1 MKILFAAHWWLP
13 DHAAGAEVYAHAL
26 MRSLV
31 DRGHEVKVLESR
43 DPKKRESREP
53 YTYDGVTVIPRARDE
68 EEAKLQLPDLLPWAD
83 VLFGHL
89 ENTARAAV
97 LARWANKPCWIIN
110 HNDHV
115 NTETWAL
122 ERDLYYIDNSSW
134 MSERF
139 GRRQSVTVHPP
150 IDPDKWVT
158 RATPGEHITL
168 INLNTD
174 KGSETFYE
182 VARRLPDVQFLGIQ
196 GYHGDQHIP
205 KDLPSNVEIFG
216 SVAHSEMPDVYGH
229 TRILMMP
236 SAYESWGQ
244 AADEAMASGV
254 PVLYSAPDSVKLADP
269 YFAFGSGS
277 TYGLAENVGSGGF
290 ACASVDQY
298 VDAIKF
304 LSDGRRYKKHSRL
317 AVQRARELWVQ
328 SQRDLEE
335 FVHAVESWM

>member
-122 ERDLYYIDNSSW
+122 ERDLYYVDNSSW

-150 IDPDKWVT
+150 IDPAKWAGYQT
-158 RATPGEHITL
+158 GEHVTL

-182 VARRLPDVQFLGIQ
+182 VARRLPGVQFLGVH
-196 GYHGDQHIP
+196 GFHGDQYTE
-205 KDLPSNVEIFG
+205 DLPSNVEIVG
-216 SVAHSEMPDVYGH
+216 PYNHSEMAFKVYQS
-229 TRILMMP
+229 TKILMMP

-244 AADEAMASGV
+244 AADEAMASGI
-254 PVLYSAPDSVKLADP
+254 PVLYSAPDSVVLSDP
-269 YFAFGSGS
+269 YLAFGSGS

-298 VDAIKF
+298 VDTIRF
-304 LSDGRRYKKHSRL
+304 LADGRRYKKHSRL
-317 AVQRARELWVQ
+317 AVQRAQSLWAQ
-328 SQRDLEE
+328 SQRDLDG
-335 FVHAVESWM
+335 FVLAVESWM